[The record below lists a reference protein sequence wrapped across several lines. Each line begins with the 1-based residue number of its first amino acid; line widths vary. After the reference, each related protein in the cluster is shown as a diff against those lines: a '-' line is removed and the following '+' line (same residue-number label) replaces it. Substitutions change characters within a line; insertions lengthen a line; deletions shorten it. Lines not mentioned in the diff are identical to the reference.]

1 MGETPINDG
10 CKLRPWR
17 DKQCRPLKGSSY
29 YPWGARGGFMEEGIF
44 ELTLKA
50 NQEFE
55 LRKSMRETSILSV
68 GNTLKKK
75 NHIKHECS
83 K

>member
-1 MGETPINDG
+1 
-10 CKLRPWR
+10 
-17 DKQCRPLKGSSY
+17 
-29 YPWGARGGFMEEGIF
+29 MEEGIF

>member
-1 MGETPINDG
+1 MRETPINDG
-10 CKLRPWR
+10 CKLNPWR
-17 DKQCRPLKGSSY
+17 DKQCRPLKVSSY
-29 YPWGARGGFMEEGIF
+29 YPWGARGGFMEEEIF
-44 ELTLKA
+44 EVTLKA
-50 NQEFE
+50 NQDFE

-83 K
+83 R

>member
-1 MGETPINDG
+1 
-10 CKLRPWR
+10 
-17 DKQCRPLKGSSY
+17 
-29 YPWGARGGFMEEGIF
+29 MEEGIF

-75 NHIKHECS
+75 SHKA
-83 K
+83 